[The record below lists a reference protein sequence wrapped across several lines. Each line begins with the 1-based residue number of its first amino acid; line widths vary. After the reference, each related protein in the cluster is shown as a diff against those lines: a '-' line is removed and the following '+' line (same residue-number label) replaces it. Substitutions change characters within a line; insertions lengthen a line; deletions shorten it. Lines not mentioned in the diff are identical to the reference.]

1 MLFSTSL
8 FELTRQE
15 RAVTALFGRVHVN
28 RFLKGNYFSRLNVI
42 NLNSPLGKSLPII
55 NTAQVAMLISEGILS
70 RWHISRGAALPQWSW
85 HGKLEASWPR
95 HLQGERGHHSLA
107 FGWPLLPNLH
117 EVMGIFVLESSDPLP
132 KHPPRLGHFSL
143 YLTYVSSTAH

>member
-42 NLNSPLGKSLPII
+42 NLNSPLVKSLPII
-55 NTAQVAMLISEGILS
+55 NTEQFEMLISEGILS
-70 RWHISRGAALPQWSW
+70 QRHISRGAALPQWYRHS
-85 HGKLEASWPR
+85 KLEASWPR
-95 HLQGERGHHSLA
+95 HLRGEQGHHSLE
-107 FGWPLLPNLH
+107 FGCFFLPSLH
-117 EVMGIFVLESSDPLP
+117 EVVGIFVLESSDPLP
-132 KHPPRLGHFSL
+132 NHTPHLGHFS
-143 YLTYVSSTAH
+143 S